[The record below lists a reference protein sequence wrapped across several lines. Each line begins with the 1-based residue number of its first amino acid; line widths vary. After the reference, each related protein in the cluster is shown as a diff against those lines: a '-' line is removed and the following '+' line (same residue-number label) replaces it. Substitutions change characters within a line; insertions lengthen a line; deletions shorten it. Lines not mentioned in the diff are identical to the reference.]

1 MRKKRNRIEIRVSE
15 LIFRKLAAIVAVS
28 GKTRTALIEDLI
40 ETEYEKNKKY
50 RDKYYADLEKKM
62 EDL

>member
-15 LIFRKLAAIVAVS
+15 LIFRKLAAIVSVS

-40 ETEYEKNKKY
+40 EAEYEKNKKY